1 MERLCIFCPGGHVES
16 ESHVLMSCRYS
27 DLRSNIFH
35 VAKSLIANFNKLDVN
50 SRFIAFLE
58 SVSRTQS
65 NTYNLPNIYILYLKG
80 ELKLWI
86 LVHVVHVTL
95 MSMTV
100 LKLPSLFAARHFLT
114 FHNKLHN
121 NESIGHSKSS

>member
-1 MERLCIFCPGGHVES
+1 MERLCIFCPSGHVES
-16 ESHVLMSCRYS
+16 ESHVLMLCRYS

-35 VAKSLIANFNKLDVN
+35 VAKPLIANFDNLDVN

-58 SVSRTQS
+58 SVTRTQS
-65 NTYNLPNIYILYLKG
+65 NTYNLPNVYVLYLKG

-86 LVHVVHVTL
+86 LVHVTL

-114 FHNKLHN
+114 FYNKLHN
-121 NESIGHSKSS
+121 YESIGHSKSS